1 MKAETRVLLYMQEH
15 GSIDQLRAN
24 RDLGCS
30 RLAEYIHR
38 LKKAGWPI
46 EDEWQSGENRYGETV
61 RWKVYRLGAAA

>member
-1 MKAETRVLLYMQEH
+1 MKAEERVLTYMQTE
-15 GSIDQLRAN
+15 GSIDQLRAF

-46 EDEWQSGENRYGETV
+46 EDEWKSGENRYGETV
-61 RWKVYRLGAAA
+61 RWKEYRLAVSA